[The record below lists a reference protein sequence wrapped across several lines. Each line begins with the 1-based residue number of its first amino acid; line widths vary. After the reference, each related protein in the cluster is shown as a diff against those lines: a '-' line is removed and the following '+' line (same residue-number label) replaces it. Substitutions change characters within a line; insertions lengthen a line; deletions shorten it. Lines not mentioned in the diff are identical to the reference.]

1 MYCSPDLLERGVDRT
16 LNLFQ
21 ILQGENKELVKQLSS
36 PSPGSKDLYFSTRFP
51 RNGFEQFKACLWKQ
65 CLSYWR
71 SPAYNLM
78 RIAFTTA
85 TSLLF
90 GVLFWQQG
98 KNMFHM
104 ASSNAFL
111 HEGFPLVLK
120 IYLDVFDECAFG
132 KGLNSMSVQFYTGK
146 DLQECTPHG
155 PIHLHRFKLKL
166 VIVEIP
172 YLITVATIYEVI
184 TYPMMGY
191 QWSAY
196 KIFWAF
202 YSMLSALV
210 CFNYLGMLLVSLTP
224 NIQVASILTSS
235 SYTMLILFSGFVI
248 PKAQIP
254 KWWIWLYY
262 ICPTSWAMNGM
273 LTSQYG
279 DVETQIL
286 AFGEKTSVAAFIQD
300 YFGFHHDSLG
310 SVASALFIIP
320 VIFATLFAY
329 FIRTL
334 NFQRR

>member
-1 MYCSPDLLERGVDRT
+1 MY
-16 LNLFQ
+16 
-21 ILQGENKELVKQLSS
+21 SS
-36 PSPGSKDLYFSTRFP
+36 
-51 RNGFEQFKACLWKQ
+51 W
-65 CLSYWR
+65 
-71 SPAYNLM
+71 AYSF
-78 RIAFTTA
+78 A
-85 TSLLF
+85 
-90 GVLFWQQG
+90 Q
-98 KNMFHM
+98 
-104 ASSNAFL
+104 
-111 HEGFPLVLK
+111 
-120 IYLDVFDECAFG
+120 
-132 KGLNSMSVQFYTGK
+132 
-146 DLQECTPHG
+146 
-155 PIHLHRFKLKL
+155 
-166 VIVEIP
+166 VIVEMP

-184 TYPMMGY
+184 TYPMIGY

-202 YSMLSALV
+202 YSMLSTLV

-286 AFGEKTSVAAFIQD
+286 AFEEKTTVAAFIQD
-300 YFGFHHDSLG
+300 YFGFHHGSLG
-310 SVASALFIIP
+310 IVAAALFIIP

-334 NFQRR
+334 NFQRRPKIIGFFTSYNHMRIGLGKLACMSRSRSNIALYSAADSAQVTISF

>member
-1 MYCSPDLLERGVDRT
+1 
-16 LNLFQ
+16 
-21 ILQGENKELVKQLSS
+21 
-36 PSPGSKDLYFSTRFP
+36 
-51 RNGFEQFKACLWKQ
+51 
-65 CLSYWR
+65 
-71 SPAYNLM
+71 
-78 RIAFTTA
+78 
-85 TSLLF
+85 
-90 GVLFWQQG
+90 
-98 KNMFHM
+98 M

-132 KGLNSMSVQFYTGK
+132 KGLNSM
-146 DLQECTPHG
+146 
-155 PIHLHRFKLKL
+155 